1 MTAIHQSRAIADAA
15 VEKLRVFAQPQRL
28 MILSYL
34 LGGER
39 QVADIEAAT
48 GVTQPALSQQLAELR
63 RAELV
68 KTRREA
74 KQVHY
79 RLADDAAALCVRTLE
94 AMFGA
99 DDIAGEQA
107 APAPRPARPR
117 GGMAVARPQNI
128 GAAVFARI
136 G

>member
-1 MTAIHQSRAIADAA
+1 MDLRQLQSFISVIEEGSLCAA
-15 VEKLRVFAQPQRL
+15 SKRCH
-28 MILSYL
+28 IS
-34 LGGER
+34 
-39 QVADIEAAT
+39 
-48 GVTQPALSQQLAELR
+48 QPALSQQLAELR

-99 DDIAGEQA
+99 DDLSAPQT
-107 APAPRPARPR
+107 APALRQVRPR
-117 GGMAVARPQNI
+117 ETPSVVRPQNI
-128 GAAVFARI
+128 GAAVFARV